1 MRIGLALLT
10 LLGVAGCASSS
21 GVDMTESR
29 RVLGRESDVRI
40 DGQIFGDV
48 VSSGSQI
55 RITYDIENLR
65 PTPILVAD
73 LVPDSHYDPES
84 GTITVHIGSEV
95 PGNEIVPRLLRIEP
109 GARESFSTAARLQL
123 VLPPSS
129 PGARTP
135 RALRLRL
142 NFLNQTEPFEELV
155 GIPERAVADSELAG
169 RLFPV
174 WVESNESVT
183 TNALPVRWR
192 GPEPTPMPASRRRP

>member
-1 MRIGLALLT
+1 MRFGLALFLS
-10 LLGVAGCASSS
+10 LVVAGCASTSS
-21 GVDMTESR
+21 VDMSEPR

-40 DGQIFGDV
+40 DAQIFGDV
-48 VSSGSQI
+48 VTSGALI
-55 RITYDIENLR
+55 RITYEIENLR
-65 PTPILVAD
+65 ATPILVAD
-73 LVPDSHYDPES
+73 LIPESHYDPES

-109 GARESFSTAARLQL
+109 RESESFSTAARLNL
-123 VLPPSS
+123 VLPPNA
-129 PGARTP
+129 PPFRVP

-142 NFLNQTEPFEELV
+142 NFLNQTEPFEELIE
-155 GIPERAVADSELAG
+155 IPEKVVASAELAN

-192 GPEPTPMPASRRRP
+192 GPEPAPAPPSRRR